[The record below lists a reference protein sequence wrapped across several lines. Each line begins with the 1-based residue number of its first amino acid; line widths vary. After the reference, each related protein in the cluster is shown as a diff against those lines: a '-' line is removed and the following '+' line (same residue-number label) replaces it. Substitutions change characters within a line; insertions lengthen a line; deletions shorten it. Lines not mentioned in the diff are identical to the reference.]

1 MNEAYVFRIG
11 PLNFILNIQQ
21 SGIGYLYP
29 RIFVRFPDNSYLN
42 CDLTLGTMFNM
53 TENDWQS
60 WFDGTEKHL
69 NTIDEVCA
77 KCMEAGFN
85 WEQFEEIIFKLYDE
99 NKGESKN

>member
-11 PLNFILNIQQ
+11 PLVFILNVQQ
-21 SGIGYLYP
+21 SNIGYLYP
-29 RIFVRFPDNSYLN
+29 RIFVKFPDDSYLN
-42 CDLTLGTMFNM
+42 CDFTLGTMFNM

-69 NTIDEVCA
+69 NTIDEVHNKCA
-77 KCMEAGFN
+77 EVGIN
-85 WEQFEEIIFKLYDE
+85 WKEFEKIIFKLYDE

>member
-1 MNEAYVFRIG
+1 M
-11 PLNFILNIQQ
+11 
-21 SGIGYLYP
+21 
-29 RIFVRFPDNSYLN
+29 RFPDNSYLN

-69 NTIDEVCA
+69 NTIDEVRA
-77 KCMEAGFN
+77 KCTEAGFN

>member
-11 PLNFILNIQQ
+11 PLYFILNVQQ
-21 SGIGYLYP
+21 SAIGYLYP

-42 CDLTLGTMFNM
+42 CDLALGAMFNM

-77 KCMEAGFN
+77 KCTEAGFN
-85 WEQFEEIIFKLYDE
+85 WGQFEEIIFKLYDE

>member
-11 PLNFILNIQQ
+11 PLVFILNVQQ
-21 SGIGYLYP
+21 SEIGYLYP
-29 RIFVRFPDNSYLN
+29 RIFVRFPDDSYLN
-42 CDLTLGTMFNM
+42 CDLTLGAMFNM

-77 KCMEAGFN
+77 KCTEAGFN
-85 WEQFEEIIFKLYDE
+85 WGQFEEIIFKLYDE

>member
-1 MNEAYVFRIG
+1 MNEEYVFRIG
-11 PLNFILNIQQ
+11 PLYFILNTQQ
-21 SGIGYLYP
+21 SSIGNLYS

-53 TENDWQS
+53 TEEDWQS

-69 NTIDEVCA
+69 NTIDEVRA
-77 KCMEAGFN
+77 KCAEAGFN
-85 WEQFEEIIFKLYDE
+85 WGQFEEIIFKLYDE

>member
-11 PLNFILNIQQ
+11 LLVFILNVQQ
-21 SGIGYLYP
+21 SAIGSLYP

-42 CDLTLGTMFNM
+42 CDLTLGAMFNM

-69 NTIDEVCA
+69 NTIDEVYA
-77 KCMEAGFN
+77 KCTEAGFN
-85 WEQFEEIIFKLYDE
+85 WGQFEESIFKLYDE

>member
-21 SGIGYLYP
+21 SGIGSLYP

-42 CDLTLGTMFNM
+42 CDLTLGAMFNM

-69 NTIDEVCA
+69 NTIDEVRA
-77 KCMEAGFN
+77 KCAEAGFN

-99 NKGESKN
+99 NKGENKN

>member
-11 PLNFILNIQQ
+11 PLVFILNIQQ
-21 SGIGYLYP
+21 SSIGCLYP
-29 RIFVRFPDNSYLN
+29 RIFVRFPDDSYLN
-42 CDLTLGTMFNM
+42 CDLTLGAMFNM

-77 KCMEAGFN
+77 KCTEAGFN
-85 WEQFEEIIFKLYDE
+85 WGQFEEIIFKLYDE

>member
-1 MNEAYVFRIG
+1 MNEAYDFRIG
-11 PLNFILNIQQ
+11 PLYFILNVQQ
-21 SGIGYLYP
+21 SEIGYLYP
-29 RIFVRFPDNSYLN
+29 RIFVRFPDDSYLS

-77 KCMEAGFN
+77 KCTEAGFN
-85 WEQFEEIIFKLYDE
+85 WGQFEEIIFKLYDE

>member
-11 PLNFILNIQQ
+11 PLNFILNTQQ

-42 CDLTLGTMFNM
+42 CDLTLGAMFEM
-53 TENDWQS
+53 TENDWLS

-69 NTIDEVCA
+69 NTIDEVYA
-77 KCMEAGFN
+77 KCTEAGFN
-85 WEQFEEIIFKLYDE
+85 WGQFEEIIFKLYDE